1 MEMEGE
7 KFMAKVI
14 TLTEEQAATL
24 TTYILITT
32 RYREREIEASARL
45 GLETND
51 DGVIKYPNMLAN
63 AEWWRITHRELAGIV
78 AQVDNAPDLE
88 IAKKH
93 RQRADR

>member
-1 MEMEGE
+1 
-7 KFMAKVI
+7 MAKAI

-32 RYREREIEASARL
+32 QYREREIEASARL
-45 GLETND
+45 GLKTND

-88 IAKKH
+88 TAKKH

>member
-1 MEMEGE
+1 
-7 KFMAKVI
+7 MAKVI

-32 RYREREIEASARL
+32 QYREREIEASARL
-45 GLETND
+45 GLKTND

-88 IAKKH
+88 NAKKH

>member
-1 MEMEGE
+1 
-7 KFMAKVI
+7 MAKVI
-14 TLTEEQAATL
+14 TLTNEQAAAL

-51 DGVIKYPNMLAN
+51 DGAIKYPNMLDN

-88 IAKKH
+88 NAKQQ

>member
-1 MEMEGE
+1 
-7 KFMAKVI
+7 MAKVI
-14 TLTEEQAATL
+14 TLTNEQAATL

-32 RYREREIEASARL
+32 QYREREIEASARL
-45 GLETND
+45 SLKTND
-51 DGVIKYPNMLAN
+51 DGAIKYPNMLDN

-88 IAKKH
+88 NAKHH